1 MKYDMYDSIYVK
13 YYLNKITYQE
23 LDYNE
28 IDLKNNMSKISI
40 LKYDR

>member
-1 MKYDMYDSIYVK
+1 MYDSIYVK
-13 YYLNKITYQE
+13 CYLNKITYQ
-23 LDYNE
+23 DYNE